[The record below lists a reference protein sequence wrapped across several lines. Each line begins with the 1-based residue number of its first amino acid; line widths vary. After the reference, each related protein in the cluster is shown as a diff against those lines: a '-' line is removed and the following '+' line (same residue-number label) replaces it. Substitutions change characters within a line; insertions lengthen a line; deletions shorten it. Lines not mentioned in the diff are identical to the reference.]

1 MDTRR
6 ALQMARDAEVDLVEV
21 APNSDPPVCRLLD
34 YGKLLYLS
42 SKKEKE
48 SKKGQKSTEQ
58 KEVRFRPNIGIHD
71 LNAKLRK
78 VREFID
84 DGSKVK
90 LTVRFRGREAAH
102 QQLGLAVLRRVAD
115 ELKDEVRLERA
126 PAMEGRSLSMV
137 LIPSLQKGE
146 EQKLQRAPS
155 NRNQGDKPG
164 NNDSGDSQPEQLAS
178 AYYGDRSVARI
189 KRGVTKRRRHKK
201 ILDAAKGFQGSSHRN
216 YKWAKESVMHAW
228 SYAYRHR
235 RERKGEFRSLWI
247 VRISAACRAAGMP
260 YNQFIHGL
268 KLAEIELDRKILADM
283 AVRDPEGFSQLIETA
298 RGELA
303 AATA

>member
-48 SKKGQKSTEQ
+48 SKRGQKSTEQ

-102 QQLGLAVLRRVAD
+102 QQLGLQVLRRVAD
-115 ELKDEVRLERA
+115 ELKDEVRLERP

-137 LIPSLQKGE
+137 LIPSLQKTE
-146 EQKLQRAPS
+146 ERSLQRAQSGKNPA
-155 NRNQGDKPG
+155 
-164 NNDSGDSQPEQLAS
+164 NNSDNENAGVNQPEQ
-178 AYYGDRSVARI
+178 V
-189 KRGVTKRRRHKK
+189 
-201 ILDAAKGFQGSSHRN
+201 
-216 YKWAKESVMHAW
+216 E
-228 SYAYRHR
+228 
-235 RERKGEFRSLWI
+235 E
-247 VRISAACRAAGMP
+247 
-260 YNQFIHGL
+260 
-268 KLAEIELDRKILADM
+268 LAD
-283 AVRDPEGFSQLIETA
+283 AKT
-298 RGELA
+298 
-303 AATA
+303 